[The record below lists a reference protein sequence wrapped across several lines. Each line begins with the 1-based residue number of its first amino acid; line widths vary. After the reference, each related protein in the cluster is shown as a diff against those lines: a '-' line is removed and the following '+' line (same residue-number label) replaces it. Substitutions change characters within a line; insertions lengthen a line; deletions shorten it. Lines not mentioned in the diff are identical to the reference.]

1 MADVRI
7 YRPARNAMQ
16 SGRKQT
22 RQWILEFEP
31 QSPKFI
37 DPLMGWTGSLDT
49 RDQVRLHFATKE
61 AAIAFADKHGLSY
74 RLQEAQAAAPARPVS
89 YAEKLRSP
97 RLGRL
102 A

>member
-7 YRPARNAMQ
+7 FRPARNAMQ

-22 RQWILEFEP
+22 RQWVLEYEP

-49 RDQVRLHFATKE
+49 RDQVRLQFATKE
-61 AAIAFADKHGLSY
+61 AAIAFADRHGLSY
-74 RLQEAQAAAPARPVS
+74 RLQEPEVAAPVRPVS

-102 A
+102 T